1 MMSPCLAGCF
11 RVPIVMSSR
20 QHRSLLPPIAQ
31 PAINLDTPSDGLV
44 FEVSLKQLEIRTRY
58 DISEELFKLTSRP
71 FYAIFASKPFYIEQK
86 TAITVFT

>member
-1 MMSPCLAGCF
+1 MC
-11 RVPIVMSSR
+11 
-20 QHRSLLPPIAQ
+20 
-31 PAINLDTPSDGLV
+31 AINLDTPSGGHV

>member
-1 MMSPCLAGCF
+1 MLGVGGVPDLPTAGSA
-11 RVPIVMSSR
+11 VPLHSALHS
-20 QHRSLLPPIAQ
+20 A
-31 PAINLDTPSDGLV
+31 AINLDTPSGGHV

-86 TAITVFT
+86 TAVTVFT